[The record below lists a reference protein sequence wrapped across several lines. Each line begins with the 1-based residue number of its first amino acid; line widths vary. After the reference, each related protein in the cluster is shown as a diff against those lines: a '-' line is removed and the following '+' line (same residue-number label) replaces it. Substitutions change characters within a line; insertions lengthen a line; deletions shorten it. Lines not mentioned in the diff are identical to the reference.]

1 MVLGS
6 GNCWPQDFLFS
17 KDFFSGADVPAR
29 LPSIESW
36 NTSSSWYDSGVMASL
51 GSIESILSKR
61 DGHCVPGVETKE
73 SAGLSMGEFS
83 NLICGVDILNREV
96 TLFH

>member
-1 MVLGS
+1 
-6 GNCWPQDFLFS
+6 
-17 KDFFSGADVPAR
+17 
-29 LPSIESW
+29 
-36 NTSSSWYDSGVMASL
+36 
-51 GSIESILSKR
+51 
-61 DGHCVPGVETKE
+61 VPGVETKE